1 MVIGA
6 VNFSHVTA
14 NTPTRKSS
22 PNLQDNQKEGEI
34 DMSKQ
39 KVAIIGGGVSG
50 VYTAWRLLCD
60 KPDEYDVT
68 VYEATAH
75 IGGRLLSVM
84 PGDLLKGEYTG
95 DLRDE
100 SHCELGGMRIPEGF
114 DNYVKSILPE
124 LKKQMKS
131 RDINREYAFKL
142 AKFPTN
148 DPENWHYLRGFV
160 QTTKDLGNDKKSK
173 YGKYKNGGVP
183 YQLNE
188 SEIRAI
194 KKKGLGGPIYE
205 ALTGGEHPII
215 DKHKIPGPG
224 SDTNIFEFVFYA
236 LKQSVDVSGTDKPLY
251 EFGFSDLI
259 NSAGGYQEPYGWNLS
274 NEYWRLFSDA
284 GGYDTVPA
292 AWNAAAAASI
302 ILADFGGSSTYKILK
317 SGYRVLPQAL
327 ADLVQS
333 LGGNIKT
340 DSLVNSIS
348 LGDNG
353 DPVTFRTGDDDS
365 IESCD
370 KLVLAMPPRAIQLLL
385 NRSTDFTQRCGT
397 ESRRNL
403 GNATPIPLLKIYLI
417 YQLDENGTSWWEGV
431 VGNIEQYTRLTTDLP
446 LRQIYNFGNYKDDSG
461 AQYAVLQISYDDGL
475 NPGYWAGLIPE
486 IDGINVSSNIFGG
499 LQWTGGVSDL
509 KAVSPLIMSLAEYQ
523 TTDELMGAS
532 PIFATAHQQFI
543 ELVNKV
549 SDFNEEGVAS
559 PTLPVAGAAMD
570 WAINPFGGGVNFWNV
585 GVDVNTVYWEMMQ
598 PFGSAGDDLPI
609 YVVGEG
615 YSVFQGWVEGALWT
629 AEAVLEGKFGLS
641 APSWAPFSVARPQ

>member
-1 MVIGA
+1 M
-6 VNFSHVTA
+6 
-14 NTPTRKSS
+14 R
-22 PNLQDNQKEGEI
+22 
-34 DMSKQ
+34 KQ

-50 VYTAWRLLCD
+50 LYSAWRLLCD
-60 KPDEYDVT
+60 KPEEYDVT

-84 PGDLLKGEYTG
+84 PGDLLQGEYTG

-124 LKKQMKS
+124 LEQQLQS
-131 RDINREYAFKL
+131 RDIKTEYTLDL
-142 AKFPTN
+142 ADFPTDN
-148 DPENWHYLRGFV
+148 NENWHYLRGFV
-160 QTTKDLGNDKKSK
+160 QTTKDLQCNAETT
-173 YGKYKNGGVP
+173 YGRYDNGGVP
-183 YQLNE
+183 YKLND
-188 SEIRAI
+188 SEIRGI
-194 KKKGLGGPIYE
+194 KERGLGGPIFE
-205 ALTGGEHPII
+205 ALTGGDYPII

-224 SDTNIFEFVFYA
+224 SDTNIFEFVFYV
-236 LKQSVDVSGTDKPLY
+236 LKQSVEVSDTDKPLY

-302 ILADFGGSSTYKILK
+302 ILSDFGGTSTYKILK
-317 SGYRVLPQAL
+317 SGYRALPQAL

-333 LGGNIKT
+333 LGGNIQT

-353 DPVTFRTGDDDS
+353 NPVTFRSGDDDS
-365 IESCD
+365 LESCN

-385 NRSTDFTQRCGT
+385 NRSTDFTQQCGS
-397 ESRRNL
+397 ESRCNL

-417 YQLDENGTSWWEGV
+417 YRLDENGTSWWESV

-461 AQYAVLQISYDDGL
+461 ANYAVLQISYDDGL

-509 KAVSPLIMSLAEYQ
+509 KAVSPLIMNLAACK
-523 TTDELMGAS
+523 TTDDLMDAA
-532 PIFATAHQQFI
+532 PIFATAHQQFTT
-543 ELVNKV
+543 LVNKV
-549 SDFNEEGVAS
+549 SDFNGKDLAS
-559 PTLPVAGAAMD
+559 PTLPVAGGAMD
-570 WAINPFGGGVNFWNV
+570 WAVNPFGGGVNFWNA
-585 GVDVNTVYWEMMQ
+585 GVDVSEVYWDMMQ
-598 PFGSAGDDLPI
+598 PFGSAADDLPI

-629 AEAVLEGKFGLS
+629 AEAVLEDKFGLA
-641 APSWAPFSVARPQ
+641 APSWAPFSVARSQ